1 MAEVT
6 SKVDLLLELAGA
18 YEHVIDTAVETAR
31 RGDAATGD
39 AWGPREVVAHL
50 AGWEVM
56 ATVRIPHIAAGMA
69 PLEEADDARQAVMT
83 DAINATIVTMAGDQP
98 LDALCNMLRQAYQRD
113 VALLRSLDDRLFQPG
128 EYVYERTRAAIEHC
142 HEHIE
147 RLIASHPHPDL
158 GESC

>member
-6 SKVDLLLELAGA
+6 SKEDLLLELAAA
-18 YEHVIDTAVETAR
+18 YERVIDTAAETAR
-31 RGDAATGD
+31 RDVTSTGD

-69 PLEEADDARQAVMT
+69 PLEEADEARQAVMT
-83 DAINATIVTMAGDQP
+83 DAINATIITMVGDQP
-98 LDALCNMLRQAYQRD
+98 LDALCDILRQAYQRD
-113 VALLRSLDDRLFQPG
+113 VALLRPLDDRLFQPG

-147 RLIASHPHPDL
+147 MLTASYSEM
-158 GESC
+158 GASR